1 MWPSERQ
8 SCDLLQEKLKTFII
22 DEKVKRCAAE
32 LAAQAAQGETQVST
46 DGESSYLYHAGAA
59 NPPCWHSPP
68 SIAETAQSAPAN
80 PDRLALLK
88 GTARCDCLP
97 LTAKVYLEGRPAA
110 VPASQLEVGDRLL
123 CYDHL
128 AGSIRFVDVN
138 DCGVV
143 SGECEWSHITMADGT
158 SVSVTAEH
166 PVRVVGE
173 VDSDGR
179 GAFGLGGGQVVN
191 AGQLR
196 PEKDMLKILRLG
208 AVPVQTMHLK
218 SSQEPRVRVN
228 LHQSLACTERYSL
241 FCSQGSGAE
250 MTAVAVE
257 SSDALEGRGPSD
269 LQVQNTFIAGFGPG
283 DDIMELLQEV
293 LCAFTRCPNPA
304 RGAT

>member
-1 MWPSERQ
+1 MFNLFPTSPSLR
-8 SCDLLQEKLKTFII
+8 
-22 DEKVKRCAAE
+22 
-32 LAAQAAQGETQVST
+32 
-46 DGESSYLYHAGAA
+46 
-59 NPPCWHSPP
+59 PCWHSPP

-228 LHQSLACTERYSL
+228 LHQSLAL
-241 FCSQGSGAE
+241 FPVLLSGF
-250 MTAVAVE
+250 
-257 SSDALEGRGPSD
+257 RG
-269 LQVQNTFIAGFGPG
+269 
-283 DDIMELLQEV
+283 
-293 LCAFTRCPNPA
+293 
-304 RGAT
+304 